1 MRGPKQEEAQSEGSR
16 GASTGRGLWDA
27 TCRAEPSEGPDGGKN
42 RLSGVETTDPGK
54 GEGTKI
60 VGSSDKVHPKCQR
73 KPGRLH
79 RGSENADLGPTG

>member
-1 MRGPKQEEAQSEGSR
+1 MRGPKQEEARSEGSR

-27 TCRAEPSEGPDGGKN
+27 TCRAEPSKGPDGRKN

-54 GEGTKI
+54 GEGAKI
-60 VGSSDKVHPKCQR
+60 IGSSDKVRPKCQCELR
-73 KPGRLH
+73 KLH